1 MIRMKRCSVVALAI
15 MILSCLVAAGTVYA
29 DASLQGEYHSLRN
42 GKTSEF
48 RLDGTVNWEG
58 TEGTYVLENDELII
72 IIGGNA
78 QKYEIRFINRQMILF
93 DPTGSGE
100 VFEKVRGSDVPDFSG
115 ITVGDVVYFGV
126 YEQDDNPDNGPEE
139 IEWEVLDIRD
149 GKALLLSKYTLD
161 CQPYSSY
168 LDKGTWEECS
178 LREWLND
185 EFLNSAF
192 SPAEQGI
199 INITELKNEDNP
211 IYQTSGGADTED
223 QVFLLSL
230 QDVENYFG
238 FSVSEEWVPH
248 EELIG
253 RMTERCRHLMLS
265 LGAEYQ
271 EEDPEEFE
279 AEYTEE
285 VEGEYGRNA
294 IFWWLRSPGQEA
306 AAACIY
312 FDGAIRAEGMKSDF
326 SFITIRPA
334 MWIDI
339 ES

>member
-1 MIRMKRCSVVALAI
+1 MIRMKRSSAVILAI
-15 MILSCLVAAGTVYA
+15 MILSCLVAADTVHA
-29 DASLQGEYHSLRN
+29 DASLRGEYRSLRN

-48 RLDGTVNWEG
+48 RRDGTVNWEG

-78 QKYEIRFINRQMILF
+78 QKYEVRFIDGQVILF

-100 VFEKVRGSDVPDFSG
+100 VFEKVSAGDVPDFSG
-115 ITVGDVVYFGV
+115 IAIGDAVYFGV

-149 GKALLLSKYTLD
+149 GQALLLSKYTLD

-168 LDKGTWEECS
+168 PDKGTWKECS

-185 EFLNSAF
+185 DFLNSAF
-192 SPAEQGI
+192 ILDEQEF
-199 INITELKNEDNP
+199 INKTILKNEDNP

-230 QDVENYFG
+230 QDIEYYFG

-306 AAACIY
+306 AAACIH